1 VFPEAMDDEGGG
13 KNSVQNKFFSS
24 FHLTVFTFFSFWPFG
39 SWRKINKLSALYD
52 RYKAASFKFDTSQ
65 KTNEKINKQVRNGGG
80 ETKRVCTKRSK
91 VMDFLVTDSTNKKI
105 RVGGAQ

>member
-1 VFPEAMDDEGGG
+1 MTREEEEGRTRC
-13 KNSVQNKFFSS
+13 KINFSS
-24 FHLTVFTFFSFWPFG
+24 NRFHFSFWPFG

-80 ETKRVCTKRSK
+80 KQKECARSGRK
-91 VMDFLVTDSTNKKI
+91 
-105 RVGGAQ
+105 